1 MIHSAAS
8 RPLLLATLVTAAAC
22 GEEGAAARGAPGD
35 GGASEAG
42 AVSGDDGSPA
52 AACPASANAVPG
64 DTQESVEVGGVSRQF
79 YVHVPAGYSGD
90 GAVPLVVD
98 LHPFLN
104 FATGDAADVQR
115 KGSGW
120 LELAD
125 SEGFIV
131 VHPTGIDRA
140 WNLGTCC
147 TESREV
153 DDLGFVL
160 AVVERLKQTAC
171 IDPKRVY
178 ATGYSNGGGLSYL
191 LACRAADVFAAVAPA
206 SFDLVEEIL
215 PCTPSRPITQISF
228 RGVSDPIVPYA
239 GGNPPP
245 PPSSY
250 PLDPVHFLGAEGTF
264 AHWAELDGCTDEA
277 AEAPSSADWKC
288 RAHSSCAA
296 GTSVTLCTGETATS
310 SGHVQGSAALAWDV
324 LSKHPMP

>member
-1 MIHSAAS
+1 MLLAAPC
-8 RPLLLATLVTAAAC
+8 RPVLLATLFAATAC
-22 GEEGAAARGAPGD
+22 GEDGGGPRAAASDAGSSDGGSVGEGD
-35 GGASEAG
+35 GG
-42 AVSGDDGSPA
+42 PA
-52 AACPASANAVPG
+52 AACPFTASAAPG
-64 DTQESVEVGGVSRQF
+64 DTQVSIESGGVARQF
-79 YVHVPAGYSGD
+79 YVHVPARYTGD
-90 GAVPLVVD
+90 RAVPLVVD

-104 FATGDAADVQR
+104 FATGDAADIQR
-115 KGSGW
+115 KASGW

-131 VHPTGIDRA
+131 VHPIGIDRA

-153 DDLGFVL
+153 DDVGFVL

-215 PCTPSRPITQISF
+215 PCTPSRPIAQISF
-228 RGVSDPIVPYA
+228 RGVSDPVVPFA

-250 PLDPVHFLGAEGTF
+250 PLDPLHFLGAEGTF
-264 AHWAELDGCTDEA
+264 ARWAEIDGCTDAA
-277 AEAPSSADWKC
+277 AEAPGTADWKC

-296 GTSVTLCTGETATS
+296 GTTATLCSGETATS
-310 SGHVQGSAALAWDV
+310 SGHVQGNAALAWDV
-324 LSKHPMP
+324 LSRHPMP